1 MSRFHFK
8 IAGIIALV
16 LMLGIVVGAVP
27 AFADDGTERTD
38 AAEQLPIVGQQVGWT
53 DFTGAPAIPPAT
65 NGLWVWSEDVSGQET
80 LHVRVGSDGSA
91 HTFTGVLVTNGVG
104 NFYDAA
110 LVNATGDDTLTTP
123 KYKRVEFTLNTTGGG
138 EGVDLNW
145 SGNWLFLDLR
155 VDGAENPA
163 QIHYG
168 ASGAAATANPLGVI
182 AGREGLLAL
191 PITMLDGPTSFERN
205 VANGYYIYRTA
216 NGVYHMRVT
225 TTSENDIELYRG
237 NVRVE
242 QATFRAKRIFLGDW
256 GDYVRRVTPKR
267 VEFRF
272 LTRGHVDG
280 FDWVLRGANKP
291 DNMTITLKMT
301 GGMAAPNISLGSN
314 PFGVVKAYTFRL
326 VE

>member
-16 LMLGIVVGAVP
+16 VMLVVSLGAVP
-27 AFADDGTERTD
+27 AFAEDGAEKGD
-38 AAEQLPIVGQQVGWT
+38 AADHLPIVGQLVAWAN
-53 DFTGAPAIPPAT
+53 FTGAPTIPPAT
-65 NGLWVWSEDVSGQET
+65 NGLWVWSEDVSGQEV

-123 KYKRVEFTLNTTGGG
+123 QYNRVEFTLNTTGGG
-138 EGVDLNW
+138 EGVDINW
-145 SGNWLFLDLR
+145 SGTWLYLDFR

-168 ASGAAATANPLGVI
+168 ASGAAATGNPLGVL

-216 NGVYHMRVT
+216 NGIYHLRVT
-225 TTSENDIELYRG
+225 TTSVNDIVLYRG
-237 NVRVE
+237 AVKVE
-242 QATFRAKRIFLGDW
+242 QGFFRAKRIFLGDP
-256 GDYVRRVTPKR
+256 GDFVRRVTPKR
-267 VEFRF
+267 VVFRF
-272 LTRGHVDG
+272 LTIGHVDG
-280 FDWVLRGANKP
+280 FDWVIGGADKP
-291 DNMTITLKMT
+291 DNMTFTLKMN
-301 GGMAAPNISLGSN
+301 GSMAAPNISLGSN
-314 PFGVVKAYTFRL
+314 PFGAVKAYTFRL